1 MSIARLDDYWVGQGP
16 THQILRWKQCQDQP
30 LARSEIPFERVVVQN
45 RSKGSNRESIVKLRT
60 IVETFRAPT
69 GMSCFSTC
77 PCDFH
82 FPKPNPISQPK
93 IPNLVCLKML
103 CPQISWV
110 SLSCINLNCHKT
122 GAITFP
128 TSDTVDSLNIKVM
141 LILTNPILQ
150 NIVCLLVYV
159 YFTCLLLYLMISC
172 DIWCIPWEKSKYSQ
186 PRVAN
191 DKLNALMLLS

>member
-1 MSIARLDDYWVGQGP
+1 
-16 THQILRWKQCQDQP
+16 
-30 LARSEIPFERVVVQN
+30 
-45 RSKGSNRESIVKLRT
+45 
-60 IVETFRAPT
+60 
-69 GMSCFSTC
+69 
-77 PCDFH
+77 
-82 FPKPNPISQPK
+82 
-93 IPNLVCLKML
+93 
-103 CPQISWV
+103 V

-172 DIWCIPWEKSKYSQ
+172 DI
-186 PRVAN
+186 
-191 DKLNALMLLS
+191 